1 MIACL
6 MMVRMTDPAKLRFS
20 FSRALLSLFIVFH
33 LLVILVLANGSSYL
47 GRNLQ
52 SLILPYGNVLGLNAT
67 WNFFSPDPAHTMY
80 YKYKVYFENAEGD
93 ELSPVVEGF
102 LPPEKSHIVIDSSK
116 RRLLYSMRFLTIE
129 PSRIKT
135 LMGPWL
141 CKSHP
146 GATRV
151 RIDYVM
157 EQIPFLDVAVAR
169 RNEPMEE
176 LISERNLIRND
187 ISCTAAQDEVL

>member
-1 MIACL
+1 
-6 MMVRMTDPAKLRFS
+6 MMVKMTDPAKLRYRFLQII
-20 FSRALLSLFIVFH
+20 FSLFIVFH
-33 LLVILVLANGSSYL
+33 LSVIIILANGSSYL
-47 GRNLQ
+47 GRSLQ
-52 SLILPYGNVLGLNAT
+52 SQILPYGNALGLNAT

-80 YKYKVYFENAEGD
+80 YKYKVYFESPDGD
-93 ELSPVVEGF
+93 ELQPPIAGY
-102 LPPEKSHIVIDSSK
+102 LPPEKTRIVVDSSK

-146 GATRV
+146 GASRV
-151 RIDYVM
+151 RIDYIM

-169 RNEPMEE
+169 ADEDMEA
-176 LISERNLIRND
+176 LISERNLIHND
-187 ISCTAAQDEVL
+187 ISCTATPDEVL